1 MRKVPFIVGQFY
13 HIYNRGVDKRDVFND
28 GQDAARFLE
37 SMKEFNVEEPI
48 GSLYEI
54 KYERKF
60 GHPTFK
66 KAKKKK
72 LVNIVCY
79 CINPNHFHFILEEI
93 IEGGISEFLK
103 RLGGGYTK
111 YFNERNKRSGSLF
124 QGRFKSVHIDTN
136 AYLLHVSAY
145 VNLNNWVHRLGNT
158 FFGRWTSKKR
168 SSWGEYVGDNPHNP
182 HSAESDSLCTKEII
196 LGQFKNKR
204 EYEAFAKEAVGG
216 IIERRYGEEVPGL
229 DSLLLE

>member
-1 MRKVPFIVGQFY
+1 MRKVPFVVGQFY
-13 HIYNRGVDKRDVFND
+13 HIYNRGVDKRNIFSD
-28 GQDAARFLE
+28 GQDAERFLE

-60 GHPTFK
+60 GRPTSK
-66 KAKKKK
+66 KSKKEK

-79 CINPNHFHFILEEI
+79 CINPNHFHFILEEV

-111 YFNERNKRSGSLF
+111 YFNKRNKRSGSLF
-124 QGRFKSVHIDTN
+124 QGRFKSAHIDTN
-136 AYLLHVSAY
+136 TYLLHVSAY
-145 VNLNNWVHRLGNT
+145 VNLNNRVHKLGNT

-168 SSWGEYVGDNPHNP
+168 SSWEEYVGDNPH
-182 HSAESDSLCTKEII
+182 SAEDDSLCTKEIV
-196 LGQFKNKR
+196 LGQFKNKK
-204 EYEAFAKEAVGG
+204 EYKTFAEETLGG
-216 IIERRYGEEVPGL
+216 IMERRYGEEAPEL